1 MEVKLIQSIFHEM
14 VRAAE
19 ERNNGKKI
27 RDEGTFRGIFE
38 DAVQQAKANLDDVT
52 FDDILGIDKPVEKSG
67 YRSGGGEKVMI
78 YRG

>member
-1 MEVKLIQSIFHEM
+1 MEKKLIQSIFHEM

-27 RDEGTFRGIFE
+27 RDEEKFRGIFK
-38 DAVQQAKANLDDVT
+38 DAVFAAKSRLDSVT
-52 FDDILGIDKPVEKSG
+52 FDDVLGINEPVLGALAAGSHG
-67 YRSGGGEKVMI
+67 VHI

>member
-1 MEVKLIQSIFHEM
+1 MEKKLVQSIFHEM

-27 RDEGTFRGIFE
+27 RDEGTFRGLFH
-38 DAVQQAKANLDDVT
+38 DAVDEAKSRLDDVT
-52 FDDILGIDKPVEKSG
+52 FDDVLGINEPVLESLA
-67 YRSGGGEKVMI
+67 GGSHGVHI